1 MLLAASGWMGVAEQR
16 GSGERALPLRDVRRA
31 VRPGCADHPDRLLP
45 AGDGAAGHADP
56 LARGQI
62 ASWEAMLALVLAV
75 ASISVLVRLAGRV
88 DADALLRTG
97 GKVRLRD
104 AWRVAGA
111 TASRKR

>member
-1 MLLAASGWMGVAEQR
+1 LLNKEVAVSEPCLFAMFAALSDPD
-16 GSGERALPLRDVRRA
+16 ALTTQIASFLPVTAPLVMPIR
-31 VRPGCADHPDRLLP
+31 
-45 AGDGAAGHADP
+45 

-88 DADALLRTG
+88 DTDALLRTG

-111 TASRKR
+111 TATRKQ